1 MAFLY
6 PWFLWSLVLVAIPVV
21 IHLFNFRV
29 YKPVYFSNLD
39 FLKDIKEAS
48 ESKSKLKQL
57 LILLLRILT
66 IIALAIAFAGPYIP
80 LQEKNTNKSEV
91 INAIYLDNSFSMN
104 AQGQYG
110 NIFDAGKERAR
121 SILSEYDYRQQ
132 FLFTDNDFK
141 SIYANLLKKDQLTE
155 YINQSKLSGNIS
167 QLSDI
172 MDFIERI
179 VKKEM
184 PNRNIRTNIF
194 LISDFQKISS
204 DFMHLEPDSSTQVF
218 LIPLSTAQVNN
229 LYIDSLWFDS
239 PQHSLNKA
247 EELKVRI
254 VNAGTEAYQDISIKL
269 FINGKEKALS
279 SFDIEA
285 GAEQTVSLNFVN
297 TQSGIITGNVE
308 ITDYPV
314 TYDNTF
320 YFTYSISKETKIL
333 IINDNAENKYLEAI
347 YQSNNDFQVDFQA
360 SGNIKS
366 NYFVDYQTIILD
378 ELKDISSGLAQ
389 ELSNFVEKGG
399 TLCVIPATDIDLE
412 SYNNLFGRLQTSFYR
427 ALDTANTEIS
437 KINYQHYLYRNVFK
451 EVQQRTVLPK
461 VNTHYKTGHPVQN
474 TDKVLLSALNG
485 DDLLIQGNLDKG
497 KYYLF
502 SFPLN
507 TDNTGF
513 YLHPLFVPTLYN
525 MAAFSQSLSDLYYTL
540 GNLKPVRVNTKIKGD
555 DVLRVVASNSNYEF
569 IPRIITGGRQTIKI
583 DFMNQIQTAG
593 NYFLLSGKDTLS
605 GLSFNYNRK
614 ESDTRTYTLDEISS
628 LIKQYKL
635 DNFKILSA
643 KQDRLASEVRSLTA
657 ERKNLWKLFLI
668 FALIF
673 LIGEILLI
681 KFWKE

>member
-6 PWFLWSLVLVAIPVV
+6 PWFLWSLVLVAIPVI

-80 LQEKNTNKSEV
+80 LQEKNTKKTEV
-91 INAIYLDNSFSMN
+91 VTAIYLDNSFSMN

-155 YINQSKLSGNIS
+155 YINQSKLSGNIR

-204 DFMHLEPDSSTQVF
+204 DFTHLKPDSSTQVF

-347 YQSNNDFQVDFQA
+347 YQSNNDFLVDFQA

-399 TLCVIPATDIDLE
+399 TLCIIPATDIDLE
-412 SYNNLFGRLQTSFYR
+412 SYNNLFGRLQTSFYT
-427 ALDTANTEIS
+427 ALDTASTEIS

-643 KQDRLASEVRSLTA
+643 KQDRLTSEVRSLTA
-657 ERKNLWKLFLI
+657 EHKNLWKLFLI